1 MSTTTIIWS
10 AFAIFVLI
18 VFIIVYYNIVIKPEK
33 IKQRRLKKQ
42 SLLSEKQAAL
52 ATLITIRNNKIR
64 VVDKK
69 IEQWLS
75 SQTIDDFTDPDFAE
89 VIQLYHQLGN
99 CSEFERSDA
108 IQRCFQKQLPAMQPY
123 FSLINERREWENTAP
138 DLSSST
144 PPTHWKCSECEKQYH
159 EYVALQAEINSYFPQ
174 SRPNPIAVQPTCSSV
189 DSQES
194 QLQTIYRNIYKKF
207 SSYFICFNIS
217 PDNSYIEAT
226 TNPNHIENYY
236 NPKYWEILHA
246 INTEF
251 GIPEY
256 IFQLMSNTSAL
267 QGRQTE
273 IVNGYIVSWIYYPD
287 DGLIAT
293 YRLAS

>member
-10 AFAIFVLI
+10 VFAIFVLI

-99 CSEFERSDA
+99 CSKFERSDA

-189 DSQES
+189 DSQAS
-194 QLQTIYRNIYKKF
+194 QLQTIYRNIYMKF
-207 SSYFICFNIS
+207 SSYSICFNIS